1 MSRMRDADAFLTLE
15 RQIAAPRK
23 ARMRAAENRAAR
35 KALDERDQQVRAWR
49 HWHREKL
56 DEALAGP
63 HGRMLGRLLRFL
75 ESMTLQSAPAL
86 VALVRN
92 EDWQSADDDT
102 RFAALHEIDGATI
115 RLRER
120 SNLAPFDD
128 SLPFSDEKPTA
139 FQIVRELLR

>member
-1 MSRMRDADAFLTLE
+1 MRDADAFLTLE

-63 HGRMLGRLLRFL
+63 HGRMLGWLLRFL

-86 VALVRN
+86 IELLRS

-102 RFAALHEIDGATI
+102 RFAALHAIDGAI
-115 RLRER
+115 MALRER
-120 SNLAPFDD
+120 HGLPPMDD
-128 SLPFSDEKPTA
+128 ALPGEPLTA
-139 FQIVRELLR
+139 FQIIRELLR